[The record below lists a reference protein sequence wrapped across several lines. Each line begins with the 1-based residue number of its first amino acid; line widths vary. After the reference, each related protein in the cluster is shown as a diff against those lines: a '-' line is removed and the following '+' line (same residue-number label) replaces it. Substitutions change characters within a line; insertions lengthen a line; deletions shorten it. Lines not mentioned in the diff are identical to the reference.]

1 MFFSNALV
9 IGSSLLMATT
19 GVEARAIEKLSFLP
33 HLPLTTSST
42 SSPSTKA
49 LDTLP
54 PPPANPTCA
63 FSPHLPLRT
72 TPSAYSVP
80 ETAWPLLATLLSTQI
95 LPPSTSTATPDIE
108 VPLPT
113 IQDSVQTL
121 YFRSFTTDESLEGLV
136 LGLVFSAGTGTS
148 SDRELRRSLPSTASE
163 EERRSCVEEAI
174 RKVESG
180 RVMEGVLEVDGR
192 GGTVGFLLY
201 RVD

>member
-1 MFFSNALV
+1 MGVGKLAYT
-9 IGSSLLMATT
+9 SS
-19 GVEARAIEKLSFLP
+19 S

-42 SSPSTKA
+42 SSTSTKA
-49 LDTLP
+49 LDNLP
-54 PPPANPTCA
+54 PLPANPTCA
-63 FSPHLPLRT
+63 FSPHLPLRN

-95 LPPSTSTATPDIE
+95 LTPPSTSTATPDIE